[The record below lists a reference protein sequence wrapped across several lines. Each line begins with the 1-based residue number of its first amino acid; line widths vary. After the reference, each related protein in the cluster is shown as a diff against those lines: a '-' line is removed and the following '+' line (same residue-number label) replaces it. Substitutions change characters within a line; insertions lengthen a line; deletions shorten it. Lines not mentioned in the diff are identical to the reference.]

1 MTTATVTTKTWPIPN
16 RRNDAV
22 PATHLATSA
31 PAVSCPEGL
40 PEDDC
45 HFCSGPET
53 D

>member
-1 MTTATVTTKTWPIPN
+1 MTTATVTTKTWPIPD
-16 RRNDAV
+16 RRNDAA

-31 PAVSCPEGL
+31 PAVSCPE
-40 PEDDC
+40 DNC